1 MFQRRI
7 QLDVEDRSPWSIPCC
22 STFRSQRIQL
32 SEDSDQEEEEQS
44 ITPFRIESTSFLQH
58 PSNLSRNPFARVD
71 QVSPKSITTT
81 SPIEPQEERTE
92 EPVNVSRNK
101 YENEPDWTEIHE
113 EEDNGIVKLPTLIT
127 EDTSEEDTSEEAVRE
142 EVAKEEVAKVEAA
155 RVDNASEVGIIF
167 EVTAPEITKEE
178 EEEVKEE
185 DMPKKEEKIP
195 QIEKEVL
202 HLLPLPQL
210 SNELPPT
217 MIHKKPSFEKS
228 MYGEAP
234 LMTTSHSTTTN
245 RISRFSMTEED
256 FLALKKKEEDFF
268 VLKRQEEEFKK
279 RLSAEEPLSIKQIKL
294 LSMND
299 MIIPS
304 KEITASP
311 IEITPQ
317 TDPLSIPAQDHKQV
331 TQRRSSM
338 AQSILG
344 DKLDDFT
351 EKLAFIKKNI
361 IMNTDSD
368 EEDEEEAD
376 NAEETLKKIAL
387 LKQETTTSAPVET
400 PRPLHRRTS
409 SLMDVAPTL
418 ARFINQISAG
428 HEPSSSQ
435 EEDQDEEELFDFTK
449 VIEIGKNVRSFS
461 EGFVGNGIRML
472 NDVATRIKTSSEEE
486 DGEKQTEHENWINDS
501 YI

>member
-7 QLDVEDRSPWSIPCC
+7 QLDTEDRSPWSIPCC

-32 SEDSDQEEEEQS
+32 PEDSDQEEEEEQF

-71 QVSPKSITTT
+71 QVSPKLITIA
-81 SPIEPQEERTE
+81 SPIEPQEECTE
-92 EPVNVSRNK
+92 ELVNVSRNK
-101 YENEPDWTEIHE
+101 YENEPDWTEMHKEEEE
-113 EEDNGIVKLPTLIT
+113 EEDDDDIVRSPTLIT
-127 EDTSEEDTSEEAVRE
+127 EDTREGATREEATREEATREENTSEENTSE
-142 EVAKEEVAKVEAA
+142 E
-155 RVDNASEVGIIF
+155 GISF
-167 EVTAPEITKEE
+167 KVTAPNITKEE
-178 EEEVKEE
+178 EETEEVNEE
-185 DMPKKEEKIP
+185 DMLKKEEIIP

-234 LMTTSHSTTTN
+234 LMTTSRSTTTN

-256 FLALKKKEEDFF
+256 FLALKK
-268 VLKRQEEEFKK
+268 QEETKK
-279 RLSAEEPLSIKQIKL
+279 QLSMEEPLRIKQIQL

-299 MIIPS
+299 MVIPS

-317 TDPLSIPAQDHKQV
+317 TDPLSIPVQDHKQV
-331 TQRRSSM
+331 IQRRSSI

-361 IMNTDSD
+361 IMNIDSD
-368 EEDEEEAD
+368 EEDEEAD

-387 LKQETTTSAPVET
+387 LKQETTTSVPVET

-418 ARFINQISAG
+418 ARFINQIGAG
-428 HEPSSSQ
+428 PEPSSSSP
-435 EEDQDEEELFDFTK
+435 EDQDDEELFDFTK

-461 EGFVGNGIRML
+461 EGFVGNGI
-472 NDVATRIKTSSEEE
+472 
-486 DGEKQTEHENWINDS
+486 
-501 YI
+501 